1 MLFLYIDIDLSTT
14 MTVTSKRTSSRV
26 LKKRTLKKRTLN
38 KCPRKEWTPEQDSE
52 LKLLR
57 INNPE
62 YTWSKISKEMGRKFH
77 ILRSADAVRH
87 RYGALA
93 VKNKL
98 VVLLRFRKT
107 ASQVKNAQ
115 VVKMLPL
122 SPFSEVCA
130 RIDQR
135 QLRRDHSLTGNC
147 KGLKSGDTTWMDKFF

>member
-1 MLFLYIDIDLSTT
+1 

-26 LKKRTLKKRTLN
+26 PKKRTLN
-38 KCPRKEWTPEQDSE
+38 NCARKEWTPKEDSE

-62 YTWSKISKEMGRKFH
+62 YTWSEISKEMGRKFH
-77 ILRSADAVRH
+77 FLRSADAVRH

-93 VKNKL
+93 EKNKL

-107 ASQVKNAQ
+107 ESQVKNAL

-122 SPFSEVCA
+122 SPFSKVCSG
-130 RIDQR
+130 INPC

-147 KGLKSGDTTWMDKFF
+147 KGLKSGDTTWMDEFF